1 MLRVRHEIT
10 KSTIELP
17 SCTELNLVPIGLVPN
32 SSCTE
37 VAYMYRN
44 WHFMY
49 QSGMFRNSL
58 VPNWS

>member
-37 VAYMYRN
+37 VAHMYRN
-44 WHFMY
+44 
-49 QSGMFRNSL
+49 
-58 VPNWS
+58 